1 MHQNLFKWSDQ
12 SSFISPSS
20 KSRDKADSANQL
32 ALFFEIL
39 HSGKTPRI
47 NSHGIT
53 SHKPVIGGG
62 FQSIS
67 GGSTGLPKIIE
78 RTCISWI
85 LSFNINNKFF
95 NLSGCKVALFGSLNH
110 SLVLYGALEGLH
122 LGCEVHYLEGHS
134 PTKQL
139 EYLERENI
147 EILYI
152 TPTQL
157 RLMLTAKYK
166 NYRIQSVKYVFIGG
180 GSTEQNTLKELSEL
194 APNAALKRFYG
205 SSETSFISIS
215 DKFTPKGSVGKAYKD
230 VEIIL
235 GASPNEPVKKG
246 EIGRVWVRSPYLF
259 SKYVGENGINSN
271 EVSGW
276 VSPGELAKFDQDQN
290 LFILGRIDRIF
301 KIKDQSIIP
310 EEIER
315 YLLAEKNIKMAAVV
329 KEYDILRGNKAIAY
343 IATSDAVNVEKLID
357 ECISLIPPLDG
368 SLKIIELTL
377 ENFPLLPSGKPD
389 FCKLEMRGV

>member
-20 KSRDKADSANQL
+20 KSRDKADIANQL

-47 NSHGIT
+47 NSYGIT

-85 LSFNINNKFF
+85 LSFNINNKFY

-134 PTKQL
+134 PAKQL

-166 NYRIQSVKYVFIGG
+166 NCLLY
-180 GSTEQNTLKELSEL
+180 
-194 APNAALKRFYG
+194 
-205 SSETSFISIS
+205 TS
-215 DKFTPKGSVGKAYKD
+215 P
-230 VEIIL
+230 
-235 GASPNEPVKKG
+235 SP
-246 EIGRVWVRSPYLF
+246 R
-259 SKYVGENGINSN
+259 
-271 EVSGW
+271 
-276 VSPGELAKFDQDQN
+276 D
-290 LFILGRIDRIF
+290 
-301 KIKDQSIIP
+301 
-310 EEIER
+310 
-315 YLLAEKNIKMAAVV
+315 
-329 KEYDILRGNKAIAY
+329 
-343 IATSDAVNVEKLID
+343 
-357 ECISLIPPLDG
+357 
-368 SLKIIELTL
+368 
-377 ENFPLLPSGKPD
+377 
-389 FCKLEMRGV
+389 